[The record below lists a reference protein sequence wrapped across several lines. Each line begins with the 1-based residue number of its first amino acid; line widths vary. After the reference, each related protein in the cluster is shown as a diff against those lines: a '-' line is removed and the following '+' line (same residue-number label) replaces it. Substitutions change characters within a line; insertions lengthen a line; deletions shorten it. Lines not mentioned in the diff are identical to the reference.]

1 MAALTI
7 QIGGYSP
14 LRIQAPDAP
23 PCGTSRHDRIVSA
36 LHRAGVDPFAPE
48 AELLASLRMLG
59 SGRSVVLR
67 RRPLLG
73 SSVKVIKGLSKG
85 VKTAVMYLAPH
96 LDSGTNLCPWAS
108 PGCIKVCLKSSGHM
122 ALDMN
127 GIVRL
132 KKSLFYRLFRDQFM
146 ADLAEDIA
154 KLERSAKRAGLVPAV
169 RLNGTSD
176 ILWERTGIVA
186 AFPNTTF
193 YDYTKAPLG
202 QRPNLPPNYHLTY
215 SLSEAPDSM
224 EHAQAWLD
232 AGHNAAAVVS
242 SVGGE
247 TRPDAARAA
256 AYILA
261 AGNWHGY
268 PTTDGDETDV
278 RFWDAGGQ
286 WVILYAKGDATR
298 DDSGFVARVAMG

>member
-1 MAALTI
+1 MNAKTI
-7 QIGGYSP
+7 KIGNDAGRYINAENPIPDWGNGY
-14 LRIQAPDAP
+14 
-23 PCGTSRHDRIVSA
+23 HRIVSA
-36 LHRAGVDPFAPE
+36 LHRAGVDPFAPQD
-48 AELLASLRMLG
+48 ELLASLRMLD
-59 SGRSVVLR
+59 SGK

-73 SSVKVIKGLSKG
+73 SSVKVIKGLAKG

-108 PGCIKVCLKSSGHM
+108 AGCIKVCLKSSGHM

-132 KKSLFYRLFRDQFM
+132 KKSLFYRLFRGQFM
-146 ADLAEDIA
+146 EDLAEDIA
-154 KLERSAKRAGLVPAV
+154 KLERSALRAGLVPAV

-176 ILWERTGIVA
+176 ILWERTGIID
-186 AFPNTTF
+186 AFPNVTF

-202 QRPNLPPNYHLTY
+202 QRPNLPPNYHLTF
-215 SLSEAPDSM
+215 SLSEVPESM
-224 EHAQAWLD
+224 EHAKTWID
-232 AGHNAAAVVS
+232 AGYNAAAVVS

-256 AYILA
+256 AYIIA
-261 AGNWHGY
+261 AGSWHGY

-278 RFWDAGGQ
+278 RFWDEGGR
-286 WVILYAKGDATR
+286 WVILYAKGEATR
-298 DDSGFVARVAMG
+298 DDSGFVARVDMG